1 MFKIPFEL
9 ASQEEVQEMIRFLNE
24 SFSSHSFPYVDVKV
38 CYDELHFIKRV
49 K

>member
-24 SFSSHSFPYVDVKV
+24 SFSSHSFPYVDVKYV
-38 CYDELHFIKRV
+38 MMNYILLKE
-49 K
+49 